1 LIGVVRLEQ
10 ALKGFFR
17 KCQPELLSEPSA
29 TLVPLLSVNTFE
41 PSATASGFDKLHRL
55 WYDSRRFWATRR
67 PLCILEYYFFARELD
82 RLSRD

>member
-17 KCQPELLSEPSA
+17 KCQPESLSEPSG

-41 PSATASGFDKLHRL
+41 PSATASGLTSSAGSGTTAVDFGLP
-55 WYDSRRFWATRR
+55 A
-67 PLCILEYYFFARELD
+67 ARYAF
-82 RLSRD
+82 